1 MGETVGVL
9 VMAYGTPATPD
20 DVEAYYTHVR
30 RGRPPTPEL
39 LADLQRR
46 YAAIGGTSPLLEVT
60 RRQAAG
66 LQAELGDG
74 FRVELGMKHAP
85 PFIEDGVAALATRG
99 EARRRARARAPLL
112 GDERRRV
119 RDARRGRR
127 RRRAVVGRARL
138 PRPAGR
144 CRQAGPR
151 RAFPEGSEVVFTA
164 HSLPQRILETGDP
177 YPDQLRATAEA
188 VAARAGLA
196 RWSLAWQSAGRTP
209 DPWLGPDILEV
220 LDDRAAAGRAGVL
233 VCPCGFVS
241 EHLEILYDLD
251 VEARARADALA
262 LPFARTAMPNDDP
275 AFLRRPRRRG
285 PRPARPPR
293 DLPAPRD
300 AGAASCPGASPGRA
314 RRRGRRWHHRAGDR
328 ALPEVEARARG
339 DRGRRRATAP
349 AGRSAPTTWRACPSR
364 RGPTRSSRACPGP
377 PTSAVS
383 WASATR

>member
-1 MGETVGVL
+1 MVERGGKTVGVL

-30 RGRPPTPEL
+30 RGRPPTAEL

-46 YAAIGGTSPLLEVT
+46 YAAIGGTSPLLELT
-60 RRQAAG
+60 RRQAIG

-85 PFIEDGVAALATRG
+85 PFIEDGVAALATVDRAVGLVLAPHYSAMSVG
-99 EARRRARARAPLL
+99 EYAARAEGVDVIEHWWDAPGYLDLL
-112 GDERRRV
+112 A
-119 RDARRGRR
+119 DAVKRGLD
-127 RRRAVVGRARL
+127 AL
-138 PRPAGR
+138 
-144 CRQAGPR
+144 
-151 RAFPEGSEVVFTA
+151 PEGTEVVFTA

-188 VAARAGLA
+188 VAARAGIA
-196 RWSLAWQSAGRTP
+196 RWSQAWQSAGRTP
-209 DPWLGPDILEV
+209 DPWLGPDILAV

-275 AFLRRPRRRG
+275 AFLRVLADVVL
-285 PRPARPPR
+285 AR
-293 DLPAPRD
+293 L
-300 AGAASCPGASPGRA
+300 
-314 RRRGRRWHHRAGDR
+314 
-328 ALPEVEARARG
+328 
-339 DRGRRRATAP
+339 AT
-349 AGRSAPTTWRACPSR
+349 
-364 RGPTRSSRACPGP
+364 
-377 PTSAVS
+377 
-383 WASATR
+383 

>member
-66 LQAELGDG
+66 LQAELGDS

-85 PFIEDGVAALATRG
+85 PFIEDGVAALAGSGVERAVGLVLAPHYSAMSVG
-99 EARRRARARAPLL
+99 EYAARAEGVDVVEHWWDAPGYLELL
-112 GDERRRV
+112 A
-119 RDARRGRR
+119 DAVKRGLD
-127 RRRAVVGRARL
+127 AL
-138 PRPAGR
+138 
-144 CRQAGPR
+144 
-151 RAFPEGSEVVFTA
+151 PEGTVVVFTA
-164 HSLPQRILETGDP
+164 HSLPVRILETADP

-188 VAARAGLA
+188 VAARAGLVH
-196 RWSLAWQSAGRTP
+196 WSVAWQSAGRTA

-220 LDDRAAAGRAGVL
+220 LDDLAAAGRAGVL

-251 VEARARADALA
+251 VEARARAAALG
-262 LPFARTAMPNDDP
+262 LPLARTAMPNDDP
-275 AFLRRPRRRG
+275 AFLRTLADVVRARIADSG
-285 PRPARPPR
+285 P
-293 DLPAPRD
+293 
-300 AGAASCPGASPGRA
+300 SSPGK
-314 RRRGRRWHHRAGDR
+314 
-328 ALPEVEARARG
+328 
-339 DRGRRRATAP
+339 
-349 AGRSAPTTWRACPSR
+349 
-364 RGPTRSSRACPGP
+364 
-377 PTSAVS
+377 
-383 WASATR
+383 